1 MRHLRHLVALA
12 ETRHFGKAAEKCLVT
27 QSSLSASIAELERIL
42 GAPVAER
49 TRRTVR
55 LTPLGLQLAAR
66 AREILLMAEDMVD
79 MARRQAGSL
88 PSPLRMGVIPTI
100 GPWLLPRAVT
110 ALHER
115 HPDVE
120 LLLREERTAP
130 LLEHLRDGNLDCA
143 IIALPWPD
151 LKGLSTEV
159 LFHDP
164 FLLAMPED
172 HPLAAGKDC
181 SLDTLDDDTPLLL
194 LEEGH
199 CLREHALAACRLK
212 GRKKGAAY
220 EATSLFTLAQMTAA
234 GAGVTLLPRL
244 AVQGGITTGL
254 KLATRPMHDAPG
266 RDIALAWRA
275 ASPLS
280 DAFLRLAPLLRDH
293 APARGPDTPA

>member
-100 GPWLLPRAVT
+100 GPWLLPRTVT
-110 ALHER
+110 TLHER
-115 HPDVE
+115 HRDLK
-120 LLLREERTAP
+120 LLLREERTVP
-130 LLEHLRDGNLDCA
+130 LLERLRAGDLDCVV
-143 IIALPWPD
+143 IALPWPD
-151 LKGLSTEV
+151 LKGLSAEV

-172 HPLAAGKDC
+172 HPLPDGEEC
-181 SLDTLDDDTPLLL
+181 SLDALDDDTPLLL

-212 GRKKGAAY
+212 GRRKGAAF

-244 AVQGGITTGL
+244 AVQGGITAGL
-254 KLATRPMHDAPG
+254 RLAIRPLHDAPG
-266 RDIALAWRA
+266 RDIALVWRT

-280 DAFLRLAPLLRDH
+280 EGFRQLADLLRGH
-293 APARGPDTPA
+293 GPA

>member
-1 MRHLRHLVALA
+1 MSKPVPSMRHLRHLVALA
-12 ETRHFGKAAEKCLVT
+12 ATRHFGKAAEKCLVT

-79 MARRQAGSL
+79 MARRRADTL

-115 HPDVE
+115 HRDVD
-120 LLLREERTAP
+120 LLLREDRTAP
-130 LLEHLRDGNLDCA
+130 LLERLRAGELDCA
-143 IIALPWPD
+143 VIALPWPD
-151 LKGLSTEV
+151 LKGLTTEV

-164 FLLAMPED
+164 FLLAAPEG
-172 HPLAAGKDC
+172 HPLAEEKECALGAM
-181 SLDTLDDDTPLLL
+181 DDDTPLLL

-212 GRKKGAAY
+212 GRKKGAAF

-234 GAGVTLLPRL
+234 GAGVTLLPEL
-244 AVQGGITTGL
+244 AVRGGITAGL
-254 KLATRPMHDAPG
+254 KLAIRPLRDAPG
-266 RDIALAWRA
+266 RDIALVWRT

-280 DAFLRLAPLLRDH
+280 EGFRQLADLLREQ
-293 APARGPDTPA
+293 GPT